1 MASKGSDFLT
11 GFMQGFNQ
19 AGGMQRVSNWAAK
32 KSGSY
37 DVFQDPFAMQAY
49 SQARQI
55 GTPAAQQEFVD
66 KYGQYVDTQEGT
78 TPTEMFF
85 GKENPTYMGMNKGQF
100 LNTAVQAL
108 SSGAWDENEFGN
120 IMAGASEAYGE
131 DLTNNPFLSAFMQ
144 EQPDMKTKFLNDR
157 WTQAA
162 FDGNEFA
169 QNLVSQEYGDF
180 LSNYVDVP
188 EEFVNPDERASYI
201 QNEIFA
207 QPEEEPNFYENINNP
222 IEFLAA
228 RAALDENYNL
238 EGEVANYNAARETT
252 ADDITAQMVRTYMER
267 MQPEQKRIIDFG
279 DYGLPGGEVP
289 IDDVNS
295 VLGILNTSLNYR
307 KFNQPTVVPENND
320 PASDTSLSNI
330 LASFGYD
337 LNDYAGKSVNG
348 YPVIETVRN
357 GRLELT
363 PNGVVDY
370 TGQLVQNESTESKNI
385 IGKYNGR
392 DITLNKSG
400 YVVYAD
406 DDSLVTN
413 EKGNYL
419 KENPNYMPGGA
430 FNPYMEVPPIGK
442 ETIPTGNEKNYWG
455 DYEGWDWWQKNILEN
470 ETDNQ
475 NIQSQDNTQTKSSI
489 DDIISQFREA
499 NPDLSYPEMAQR
511 LSERD
516 PVEFKARTGLNLNAV
531 IGRLRLMR

>member
-1 MASKGSDFLT
+1 MNRAFL
-11 GFMQGFNQ
+11 QGFLQ
-19 AGGMQRVSNWAAK
+19 GFHQGGGTQKVANWTARK
-32 KSGSY
+32 IGTY
-37 DVFQDPFAMQAY
+37 DIYDDPIAMQEYQKAK
-49 SQARQI
+49 QI
-55 GTPAAQQEFVD
+55 GTEQAQNNFA
-66 KYGQYVDTQEGT
+66 KNYGQYIDTGEDT

-85 GKENPTYMGMNKGQF
+85 GKETPTYMGMNKGQF

-144 EQPDMKTKFLNDR
+144 EQPDTDPISDMFSDPITN
-157 WTQAA
+157 AA
-162 FDGNEFA
+162 FQGNELA
-169 QNLVSQEYGDF
+169 QKAMIDRYGET
-180 LSNYVDVP
+180 LGNYYDTP
-188 EEFVNPDERASYI
+188 EEFVNPDERASYL

-207 QPEEEPNFYENINNP
+207 QPEEDPNFYENINNP

-455 DYEGWDWWQKNILEN
+455 DYEGWDWWQKNILGN

-499 NPDLSYPEMAQR
+499 NPDLTYAQIAQR

-516 PVEFKARTGLNLNAV
+516 PVEFKQRTGLNLNAV
-531 IGRLRLMR
+531 RDRLRRMR